1 MLETTRKEIEQ
12 ILKTSKYST
21 KRAHHIENLVDS
33 YISLIDVNDFD
44 ESDIQMVDDIQAI
57 KTDLKQTNLKDDIYY
72 LLVEL
77 KKVIIET
84 VYDCMIFIDVYDGS
98 AHCDTVIDFEE
109 YKLGIQT
116 HDSTEALELFI
127 NYLEEGALQ
136 WNTY

>member
-1 MLETTRKEIEQ
+1 MLETTKKEIQE
-12 ILKTSKYST
+12 ILKTSKYSNE
-21 KRAHHIENLVDS
+21 RAHHIENIVDS

-57 KTDLKQTNLKDDIYY
+57 KTDLKQTNSRDYIYY

-77 KKVIIET
+77 KKTIIE
-84 VYDCMIFIDVYDGS
+84 VSLDCMITIKTHDGS
-98 AHCDTVIDFEE
+98 AHCSVIVDHEQ

-127 NYLEEGALQ
+127 DYLEEGALQ
-136 WNTY
+136 